1 MKQVQ
6 AAFQPA
12 QGGGE
17 QIGRFQAEHNGV
29 AAFAAV
35 ITGGKIRNVSGAV
48 EIHGEIEAAHAAI
61 RQQGADVELRGV
73 GGGQPFVFGDHQ
85 HQAGEALQLHV
96 FLGFKHARGQGG
108 GFHYATCAEIRHAEQ
123 LVSRCQYP
131 SC

>member
-1 MKQVQ
+1 MGCRLL
-6 AAFQPA
+6 FQPA

-29 AAFAAV
+29 AAFASV
-35 ITGGKIRNVSGAV
+35 ITGGEIRNVSGAV

-73 GGGQPFVFGDHQ
+73 GGGGQPFVFGDRQ

-96 FLGFKHARGQGG
+96 FLGFKHAREQGG
-108 GFHYATCAEIRHAEQ
+108 GFHCATCSEIRHAEQ